1 MQTPACRSAHCTPSS
16 PAGHTPRPVM
26 PRERSCRLRPR
37 RARARPQ
44 HPLKCRAELCG
55 ITQRSTCTPLPPSC
69 RSRDGSDD
77 APGSVEGVRV
87 ARDWV
92 LLGAPLE
99 NQRRGRSGLTGS
111 HHSYPHAPASTTH
124 PGLTARHT
132 VALIG
137 RGWTLQVGER
147 GGDAGE
153 VGEVSEVGERRS
165 APPSVATWRRGERWR
180 QRGRRARCRRLRM
193 PWWWEA
199 GWWRGRRPG
208 TEPRSAP
215 CAQYQSPRAGHTV
228 LRWCAAVG
236 AARASGWCAWGLVT
250 RVQSHV

>member
-1 MQTPACRSAHCTPSS
+1 M
-16 PAGHTPRPVM
+16 
-26 PRERSCRLRPR
+26 
-37 RARARPQ
+37 
-44 HPLKCRAELCG
+44 
-55 ITQRSTCTPLPPSC
+55 
-69 RSRDGSDD
+69 
-77 APGSVEGVRV
+77 

-111 HHSYPHAPASTTH
+111 HHSYPHLHPAPASTTH

-165 APPSVATWRRGERWR
+165 APRAWRRGGVGNGGGSEGAER
-180 QRGRRARCRRLRM
+180 GA
-193 PWWWEA
+193 
-199 GWWRGRRPG
+199 
-208 TEPRSAP
+208 AP
-215 CAQYQSPRAGHTV
+215 
-228 LRWCAAVG
+228 
-236 AARASGWCAWGLVT
+236 AARAVVVGGWVVAWAEAGDRAALRTVRAISITPGGAHRTSLVRGSGSGARKRVVRLGPRHKGAVACMRCVCVDLHDQTTAPKLPGRPVLQARSGRRLGRAAATLQFEKWNGSFADRLVSDE
-250 RVQSHV
+250 REVGISGAPRPAPP